1 MAITKTLENDKI
13 EVVRKWNIQVRTA
26 SVIKED
32 GVELTRSF
40 QRKTLTPGKLK
51 GGFKEDGTTPA
62 DDADDFVETNISGE
76 DADVQAICNAAWT
89 TQVKADYKAFLIANK
104 PS

>member
-13 EVVRKWNIQVRTA
+13 EVVNKWNIQIRTA
-26 SVIKED
+26 AVIKED

-40 QRKTLTPGKLK
+40 HRKTLTPGTL
-51 GGFKEDGTTPA
+51 
-62 DDADDFVETNISGE
+62 DASDNLVDTNISGE
-76 DADVQAICNAAWT
+76 DADVQAIANAAWT